1 MIITVKMFPQPC
13 QRKNAVEAK
22 LLTHFYAA
30 STPFL
35 RCFHAIFTLLL
46 RHLSEV
52 RMAKRQSH
60 FLREMTTGDERSER
74 RLNRRCLGGPVIRP

>member
-35 RCFHAIFTLLL
+35 RCFY
-46 RHLSEV
+46 
-52 RMAKRQSH
+52 
-60 FLREMTTGDERSER
+60 
-74 RLNRRCLGGPVIRP
+74 VI